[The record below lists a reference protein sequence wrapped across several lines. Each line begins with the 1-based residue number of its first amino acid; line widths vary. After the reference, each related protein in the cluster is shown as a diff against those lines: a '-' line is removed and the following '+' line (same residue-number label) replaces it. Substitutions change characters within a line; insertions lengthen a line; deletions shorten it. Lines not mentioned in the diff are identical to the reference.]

1 MRVLCVAEKPS
12 IAKSVA
18 QILSGGQYTTVS
30 IRCSGVASHTC
41 SDFGKRN
48 TSSQYIKNY
57 DFDYPQTRSQYTVTA
72 VAGHLMNQDF
82 SSTFKSWNGCDPFSL
97 FEAPIEVTVAADKKD
112 IEKNLQL
119 ESRRAQ
125 TLMIWTDCDREG
137 EHIGYEVVTVC
148 RRANARITVKRAR
161 FSAIIAP

>member
-30 IRCSGVASHTC
+30 IRHSETASSIR
-41 SDFGKRN
+41 SDSGKRN
-48 TSSQYIKNY
+48 TSSKFIKDY
-57 DFDYPQTRSQYTVTA
+57 DFDYPQTRSQFTVTA

-82 SSTFKSWNGCDPFSL
+82 GFAFKSWNGCDPFSL
-97 FEAPIEVTVAADKKD
+97 FEAPIEITVSADKKD
-112 IEKNLQL
+112 IEKNLQQ
-119 ESRRAQ
+119 EARRAQ

-137 EHIGYEVVTVC
+137 EHIGYEIVTVC
-148 RRANARITVKRAR
+148 RRANPRLTVKRAR

>member
-1 MRVLCVAEKPS
+1 MPGTRGSAS
-12 IAKSVA
+12 
-18 QILSGGQYTTVS
+18 QYS
-30 IRCSGVASHTC
+30 E
-41 SDFGKRN
+41 FGKRN
-48 TSSQYIKNY
+48 TSSPYIKNY

-82 SSTFKSWNGCDPFSL
+82 GSAFKSWSSCDPFSL
-97 FEAPIEVTVAADKKD
+97 FEASIEVTVAADKKD
-112 IEKNLQL
+112 IEKNLQQ
-119 ESRRAQ
+119 EARRAQ

>member
-1 MRVLCVAEKPS
+1 VCSRETVHLKVCRADSFRWPIYHGECRAPEDRVTYLV
-12 IAKSVA
+12 
-18 QILSGGQYTTVS
+18 
-30 IRCSGVASHTC
+30 
-41 SDFGKRN
+41 FGKRN
-48 TSSQYIKNY
+48 TSSPFIKNY

-82 SSTFKSWNGCDPFSL
+82 GSAFKSWNSCDPFSL
-97 FEAPIEVTVAADKKD
+97 FEASIEVTVAADKKD
-112 IEKNLQL
+112 IEKNLQQ
-119 ESRRAQ
+119 EARRAQ